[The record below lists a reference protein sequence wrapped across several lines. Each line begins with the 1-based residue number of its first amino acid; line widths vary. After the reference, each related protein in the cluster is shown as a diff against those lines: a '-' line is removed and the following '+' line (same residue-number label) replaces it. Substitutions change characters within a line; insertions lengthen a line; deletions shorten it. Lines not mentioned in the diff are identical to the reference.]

1 MTLPPLPTLHKHKE
15 RDFTALFKAWLLKNP
30 MDSACF
36 ELKQCER
43 SLPFSA
49 VKPHQ
54 ILALLSAK
62 GEGLIYKIGDDSR
75 GLKPCDLVYFR
86 EAYAYVVIK
95 YNTLFVVIDVEDF
108 IVEKKRSRRKSL
120 LKSRACEIAVE
131 VVQV

>member
-1 MTLPPLPTLHKHKE
+1 MLPPLPTLHKHKE
-15 RDFTALFKAWLLKNP
+15 RDFTTLFKAWLLKNP
-30 MDSACF
+30 MDSSCF

-54 ILALLSAK
+54 VLALLSAK
-62 GEGLIYKIGDDSR
+62 GEGLIYKVGDDSR

-86 EAYAYVVIK
+86 EAYAYVVIR
-95 YNTLFVVIDVEDF
+95 YDTLWVMIDIDDF
-108 IVEKKRSRRKSL
+108 IDEKKQKSRKSL

-131 VVQV
+131 VVRL